1 MVTGTAEAKT
11 FEKTRACFQSMDH
24 GFAIVSPTNQLSPR
38 QILPALAFSRFF
50 AHLPIIRK
58 IVLH

>member
-11 FEKTRACFQSMDH
+11 FKKH
-24 GFAIVSPTNQLSPR
+24 GPAFTPWIMVLPTSQLSPR
-38 QILPALAFSRFF
+38 QILPALALSRFF

-58 IVLH
+58 IVFH